1 MTAIFGAYMPEHQ
14 ASQYRRHQVGSIGA
28 TALKAPE
35 IHSGGGD
42 AASSIPA
49 GWFNTRLMSYI
60 SLSVLLLLLLT
71 ELHQHPAAVNVDW
84 FIVLKTTKLTL
95 AIVISLLGLT
105 YYHCFNARSLLFVSI
120 GFIGSS
126 LIEWTHVISIAGVES
141 LTAASLY
148 NQNGWSSATAH
159 LYLAIML
166 LVGWRASEGQ
176 ISTSTGKEYRTGWV
190 ILLSGLLLL
199 VLVIGSIFISDSY
212 TADFRNNHLRLAD
225 SLVGMLYLATLAVH
239 LYRGDWRKYR
249 FQHLFV
255 LALILAFL
263 GQSVYMPLLVQSG
276 DTTHLAGRLLGV
288 ASYSFVLLALIS
300 STSNLFKQAGT
311 ALLEERINSAIGQ
324 SRIASGEAA
333 ANPDANQVRNA
344 SGTFELNLLT
354 NQFKGN
360 RVTIG
365 LLGGIGEA
373 LAVRNLEQFV
383 EKVHPDDHAR
393 VVAGFRRCQ
402 VDGELFR
409 QDFRVATP
417 DGFRWL
423 QAVGGIEYCNNK
435 AVKLL
440 GFIDDTTEQKAI
452 ELEKDRLYR
461 ELDQIA
467 TALDHFAISA
477 TFELD
482 GTVSSANRAFG
493 DFCLTN
499 EEDLIGKKFD
509 ALITEDLS
517 EAAKGAIWQAL
528 RAGNTW
534 SGMVTLAGKHAVER
548 VAFASFSVHLND
560 DLEADTF
567 TLLGMDTTARVSAR
581 RALQESI
588 ESHKKSN
595 ADLQMFAHIVSHDL
609 QEPLRMV
616 TSFMSLLE
624 RRYAADLDQDAREF
638 IQFAVEG
645 ATRMRSLLDG
655 LLDYSRIQT
664 KSLDFGPVALGEPI
678 ADAIANLELLIKE
691 SGAVIKYSNLPEI
704 HADRAQI
711 MQLFQNLIA
720 NGIKFCRDKTPKIEI
735 SAHRDDGRWVV
746 QVSDNGIGIDPAH
759 YQKIFQMF
767 QRLHTREEYSGTGVG
782 LTICSRIME
791 RHGGSIDVESLEG
804 QGSTFFL
811 NF

>member
-1 MTAIFGAYMPEHQ
+1 MTATFGACMPEHK

-42 AASSIPA
+42 AASSILA

-60 SLSVLLLLLLT
+60 TLSVLLLLLLT
-71 ELHQHPAAVNVDW
+71 ELHQHPVAVNVDW

-105 YYHCFNARSLLFVSI
+105 YFHCFNTRSLLFVSI
-120 GFIGSS
+120 GFIGSL
-126 LIEWTHVISIAGVES
+126 LIEWTHVISIEGVENQ
-141 LTAASLY
+141 TAASLY

-159 LYLAIML
+159 LYLATML

-176 ISTSTGKEYRTGWV
+176 ISTSTGKEYRTGLV
-190 ILLSGLLLL
+190 ILLAGLLFL
-199 VLVIGSIFISDSY
+199 VLVIGSIFISDLY

-225 SLVGMLYLATLAVH
+225 SLVGMLYLVTLSVH

-365 LLGGIGEA
+365 LLGGIDEA
-373 LAVRNLEQFV
+373 LGVRNLEQFV

-393 VVAGFRRCQ
+393 VVAGFRRCR

-423 QAVGGIEYCNNK
+423 QAVGGIEYCK
-435 AVKLL
+435 
-440 GFIDDTTEQKAI
+440 
-452 ELEKDRLYR
+452 
-461 ELDQIA
+461 
-467 TALDHFAISA
+467 
-477 TFELD
+477 
-482 GTVSSANRAFG
+482 
-493 DFCLTN
+493 
-499 EEDLIGKKFD
+499 
-509 ALITEDLS
+509 
-517 EAAKGAIWQAL
+517 
-528 RAGNTW
+528 
-534 SGMVTLAGKHAVER
+534 
-548 VAFASFSVHLND
+548 
-560 DLEADTF
+560 
-567 TLLGMDTTARVSAR
+567 
-581 RALQESI
+581 
-588 ESHKKSN
+588 
-595 ADLQMFAHIVSHDL
+595 
-609 QEPLRMV
+609 
-616 TSFMSLLE
+616 
-624 RRYAADLDQDAREF
+624 
-638 IQFAVEG
+638 
-645 ATRMRSLLDG
+645 
-655 LLDYSRIQT
+655 
-664 KSLDFGPVALGEPI
+664 
-678 ADAIANLELLIKE
+678 
-691 SGAVIKYSNLPEI
+691 
-704 HADRAQI
+704 
-711 MQLFQNLIA
+711 
-720 NGIKFCRDKTPKIEI
+720 
-735 SAHRDDGRWVV
+735 
-746 QVSDNGIGIDPAH
+746 
-759 YQKIFQMF
+759 
-767 QRLHTREEYSGTGVG
+767 
-782 LTICSRIME
+782 
-791 RHGGSIDVESLEG
+791 
-804 QGSTFFL
+804 
-811 NF
+811 